1 MAIDLFFVCVQTV
14 HVLLQEDVP
23 SKRAGFWK
31 GGFSLQS
38 LDCMEPLVLHHRPAR
53 HGVKSAIQEGVSFL
67 VSREVIGA
75 ALGGFQ
81 VTNCDGLPLSSVKSV
96 FWSHL
101 EDGTFSPPVSTT
113 DCL

>member
-14 HVLLQEDVP
+14 HTLLQEDVP

-31 GGFSLQS
+31 GGLSLQS
-38 LDCMEPLVLHHRPAR
+38 LDCMEPLVWHHCPTS
-53 HGVKSAIQEGVSFL
+53 HGVKSASQEGVSFL
-67 VSREVIGA
+67 ISRKVIGA

-81 VTNCDGLPLSSVKSV
+81 ITNCDGLPLSSVKSV

-101 EDGTFSPPVSTT
+101 I
-113 DCL
+113 